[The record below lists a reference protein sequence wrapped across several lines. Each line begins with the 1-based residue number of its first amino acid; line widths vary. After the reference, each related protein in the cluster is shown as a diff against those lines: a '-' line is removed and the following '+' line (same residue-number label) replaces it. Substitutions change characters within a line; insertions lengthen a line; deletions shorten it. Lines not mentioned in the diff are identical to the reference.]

1 MPKVAQIR
9 NCYEKKIDPD
19 LEPGHWGAHA
29 KEQVGIA
36 STLRGEVIALVP
48 NAQGSYCGAQF
59 KMFTT

>member
-19 LEPGHWGAHA
+19 LEPGHWAHA

-36 STLRGEVIALVP
+36 STLRGRSHRFS
-48 NAQGSYCGAQF
+48 AQCPGILLRC
-59 KMFTT
+59 TV